1 MAIEMKRTIAGI
13 LPRWSRPAAKRT
25 WGLLNAPRARLR
37 LAIGLRPLSYLWGWD
52 RGCPIH
58 RYYLEHFLEEYAGD
72 IRGHCLEFL
81 GDGYITR
88 FGGPAVDKADVLHL
102 DESNPEATIV
112 ADLTRDNNIPDN
124 RFDCIVCTHVLH
136 VILDLERAIRDL
148 HRILAPGGVLL
159 VAVPQLSMCDS
170 EAHELWRFTA
180 EGLRLMLEKAFARD
194 AITVR
199 SYGNSLTAAAEIRGA
214 VADEFSRSV
223 LDYSDPR
230 FAVEVCARAIKRKV
244 N

>member
-1 MAIEMKRTIAGI
+1 MKRTIAAM
-13 LPRWSRPAAKRT
+13 LPLWSRPAARRA

-37 LAIGLRPLSYLWGWD
+37 LAIGVRPLSYLWGFD
-52 RGCPIH
+52 RGTPIH
-58 RYYLEHFLEEYAGD
+58 RFYLEQFLGEYAAD
-72 IRGHCLEFL
+72 IRGHCLEFM
-81 GDGYITR
+81 GDGYVAR
-88 FGGPAVDKADVLHL
+88 FGRTAADKTDVLHV
-102 DESNPEATIV
+102 DESNPQATIV

-136 VILDLERAIRDL
+136 VILNLERAIRDL

-159 VAVPQLSMCDS
+159 VAVPQLSMCDP

-180 EGLRLMLEKAFARD
+180 EGLRRMLEQAFAPD

-214 VADEFSRSV
+214 VAGEFSRAV

-230 FAVEVCARAIKRKV
+230 FAVEVCARAIKRKT